1 MWPKWIGFLKKEK
14 TEERLPS
21 TQEILEEV
29 KSLKKSLWKQ
39 AAFLDLF
46 RKEVAERLEE
56 KRAADVRPLIELAEA
71 FFYHDHSLGEISDI
85 SPNQQEALEIVWQ
98 KLESLLNSVGIEVVR
113 KVDVPF
119 DPRIHEAMDRLAEG
133 NGSPVVK
140 RILQP
145 GFVHEGRVVKPARVM
160 IERENCES
168 KGESD
173 ERYSLRD

>member
-1 MWPKWIGFLKKEK
+1 MWSKWIGVFKKAK

-29 KSLKKSLWKQ
+29 KSLRKSLWKQ

-56 KRAADVRPLIELAEA
+56 KRVTDVEPFIEFAEA
-71 FFYHDHSLGEISDI
+71 FFYHDRSLREIPDLS
-85 SPNQQEALEIVWQ
+85 SNQHGALEIVWE
-98 KLESLLNSVGIEVVR
+98 KLEVLLDSVGIEVVR
-113 KVDVPF
+113 EVDVHF
-119 DPRIHEAMDRLAEG
+119 DPRLHEAMEKLPEG
-133 NGSPVVK
+133 TGSPVVK

-145 GFVHEGRVVKPARVM
+145 GFVHGGRVVKPAKVV

-168 KGESD
+168 KG
-173 ERYSLRD
+173 